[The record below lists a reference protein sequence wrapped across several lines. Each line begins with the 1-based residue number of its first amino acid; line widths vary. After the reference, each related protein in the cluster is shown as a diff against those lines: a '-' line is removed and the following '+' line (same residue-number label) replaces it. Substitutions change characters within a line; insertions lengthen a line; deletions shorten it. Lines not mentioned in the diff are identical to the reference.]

1 LAFLCT
7 VCLFSQ
13 LYYLVT
19 LTQVKHDANFLF
31 QIHSLTARSVP
42 RQFREDLRKGLPDTC
57 DRNIKVTTRT
67 TTNISPN
74 TTSGH
79 SEAQNSDNNT
89 TTSDECYIIYDS
101 QKKDCVPYP
110 NADVIRT
117 PSPEH
122 VGIPAGPVKMP
133 PIRSWQSSTS
143 SGNAVSVGKNLNN
156 GYTSDDSNASVEL
169 VRRPHPPNRRKL
181 LAKQASNPSVKSLV
195 AKFAN

>member
-1 LAFLCT
+1 M
-7 VCLFSQ
+7 
-13 LYYLVT
+13 
-19 LTQVKHDANFLF
+19 
-31 QIHSLTARSVP
+31 
-42 RQFREDLRKGLPDTC
+42 
-57 DRNIKVTTRT
+57 
-67 TTNISPN
+67 
-74 TTSGH
+74 
-79 SEAQNSDNNT
+79 
-89 TTSDECYIIYDS
+89 
-101 QKKDCVPYP
+101 PYP